1 MSENGNKKHDRKK
14 LFLFFTYILGYN
26 TKQWSDFKSAC
37 PKMAI
42 KNTSIFFF
50 CLMFNP
56 VHCSM
61 GVKNENDMH
70 YQWNVFKYNG
80 ENTSL
85 FEKWIQ
91 NLRTFTKSHQI
102 KCHLI

>member
-1 MSENGNKKHDRKK
+1 
-14 LFLFFTYILGYN
+14 
-26 TKQWSDFKSAC
+26 
-37 PKMAI
+37 MAI

-50 CLMFNP
+50 AL
-56 VHCSM
+56 CSILFIAAWD
-61 GVKNENDMH
+61 VKNENDMH